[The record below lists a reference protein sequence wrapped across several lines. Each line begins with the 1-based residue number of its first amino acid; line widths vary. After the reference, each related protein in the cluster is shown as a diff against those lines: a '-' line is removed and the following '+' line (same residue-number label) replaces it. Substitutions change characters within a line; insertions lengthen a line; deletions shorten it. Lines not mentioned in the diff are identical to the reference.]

1 MPGCHPFFC
10 SFCDRAVAEETAH
23 TFLLPAMVLLL
34 IQTCLALDSSSPQC
48 KPQGLLKLDKPFPQP
63 SYSDIAFPFCEQY
76 QQCSCCNASHV
87 VALERSLQT
96 YDTEPLSSSCQ
107 SMTAQ
112 LACRICDPKVGT
124 GQKQRVCAS
133 TCQKWY
139 SQCQYDYFSY
149 STFSQHLVPCGTR
162 QASAVCSTA
171 QELADNA
178 ESFCQ
183 QAGYDIQGIAS
194 ASADA
199 DCFDG
204 TSPPTSQYASCA
216 VRKQKTQHH
225 STSGSSISV
234 LYVCFVLSALVVLL
248 LTGFRMASVSPKH
261 FANAPAPSLAQHSE
275 SFPGKSRRLR
285 D

>member
-1 MPGCHPFFC
+1 MY
-10 SFCDRAVAEETAH
+10 
-23 TFLLPAMVLLL
+23 L
-34 IQTCLALDSSSPQC
+34 
-48 KPQGLLKLDKPFPQP
+48 QGLLKLDRPFPPP
-63 SYSDIAFPFCEQY
+63 SYSEITFPFCEQY

-107 SMTAQ
+107 AMTAQ
-112 LACRICDPKVGT
+112 LACRICDPEVGT

-139 SQCQYDYFSY
+139 SRCQHDYFSH

-183 QAGYDIQGIAS
+183 QAGYDTQGFAP
-194 ASADA
+194 ADA
-199 DCFDG
+199 DSDCFDG
-204 TSPPTSQYASCA
+204 TLPPNLQYASCA
-216 VRKQKTQHH
+216 VWKQRTPHTHQ
-225 STSGSSISV
+225 SNSGSSISV
-234 LYVCFVLSALVVLL
+234 LYVCFVLSGVAALL
-248 LTGFRMASVSPKH
+248 LIGFRIASVSTKH
-261 FANAPAPSLAQHSE
+261 LANAPAPPLAQHRG

>member
-1 MPGCHPFFC
+1 MY
-10 SFCDRAVAEETAH
+10 
-23 TFLLPAMVLLL
+23 L
-34 IQTCLALDSSSPQC
+34 
-48 KPQGLLKLDKPFPQP
+48 QGLLKLDKPVPPP
-63 SYSDIAFPFCEQY
+63 SYSEITFPFCEQY

-96 YDTEPLSSSCQ
+96 HDAERLSSSCQ
-107 SMTAQ
+107 AMTAQ
-112 LACRICDPKVGT
+112 LACRICDPEVGT
-124 GQKQRVCAS
+124 GQKQRLCAS

-139 SQCQYDYFSY
+139 SRCQHDYFSY

-183 QAGYDIQGIAS
+183 QAGYEVQGVAP
-194 ASADA
+194 AATDA

-204 TSPPTSQYASCA
+204 TSPSNSQYASCA
-216 VRKQKTQHH
+216 VRTHRTQYQ
-225 STSGSSISV
+225 TKSGSSISV
-234 LYVCFVLSALVVLL
+234 LYVCFVLSGLVALL
-248 LTGFRMASVSPKH
+248 LIGFRIASMSMKH
-261 FANAPAPSLAQHSE
+261 FANAPANPPSQHSE

-285 D
+285 E

>member
-1 MPGCHPFFC
+1 MY
-10 SFCDRAVAEETAH
+10 
-23 TFLLPAMVLLL
+23 L
-34 IQTCLALDSSSPQC
+34 
-48 KPQGLLKLDKPFPQP
+48 QGLLKLDKPFPPP
-63 SYSDIAFPFCEQY
+63 SYSEITFPFCKQY

-96 YDTEPLSSSCQ
+96 YDTEPFSSSCQ
-107 SMTAQ
+107 AMTAQ
-112 LACRICDPKVGT
+112 LACRICDPEVGT
-124 GQKQRVCAS
+124 GQKQRLCAS

-139 SQCQYDYFSY
+139 SSCQHDYFSY

-183 QAGYDIQGIAS
+183 QAGYDIQGVVT
-194 ASADA
+194 ADA

-204 TSPPTSQYASCA
+204 TLPTTSQYASCA
-216 VRKQKTQHH
+216 VRAQRTQYQ
-225 STSGSSISV
+225 SKSGSSTFV
-234 LYVCFVLSALVVLL
+234 LYLCFVLSALVALL
-248 LTGFRMASVSPKH
+248 LVGHRIASVVMRQL
-261 FANAPAPSLAQHSE
+261 ANTPAPPPTQHSE
-275 SFPGKSRRLR
+275 SFRGKSRRLR